1 MGTEHKRNKI
11 NHCKWCGKP
20 TWMEA
25 ILLPETPILEF
36 IEDKINEYGR
46 EEIWGENGDWSL
58 EDLDSDFEAELLVY
72 DEMLNT
78 MSPKV
83 VCIGCLKE
91 DDELYNRYYEYDSDN
106 DGEINFE
113 ADF

>member
-1 MGTEHKRNKI
+1 
-11 NHCKWCGKP
+11 
-20 TWMEA
+20 MEA

-58 EDLDSDFEAELLVY
+58 EELDSDFEAELLVY